1 MSPGDPKGGKTTMD
15 LLEHAPRFSDGNDA
29 TPSIW
34 SPTPVIEWLILE
46 GWRLNSIPDLLQAMS
61 ERLAEAGVPIW
72 RTFVL
77 VPQLHPLYVGASYRW
92 VRGAEEV
99 AQAFGEHGIR
109 QRSVFTDN
117 PLKLV
122 MADGY
127 GAVRRHLDDRY
138 RRGEFPLLDEL
149 QDQGGTDYVC
159 IPIDFTNGDRTAV
172 SFSSDHPDGFSPAD
186 LQQFNDLVPLLAR
199 LIERETL
206 RNTAENLLNTYVGQ
220 DAGRRI
226 LRGHITRGAGMTIFA
241 AIWYCD
247 LRNFT
252 ALSEALPRDSL
263 LAVLN
268 GFFDAMAT
276 PVHRHHGQVLKF
288 MGDGLLAIFP
298 VEDPCPDKPGAC
310 PVDEACQRAL
320 DAAAEAEVNMQAF
333 NADRE
338 AAGAGPLD
346 YGLAL
351 HVGEVMYG
359 NIGAADRLDFT
370 VIGPAVNLA
379 QRIEQLCKSLGR
391 RPLLSKPFAEA
402 CRRETEALGRHD
414 LRGVSG
420 MHTIHA
426 VPETD

>member
-1 MSPGDPKGGKTTMD
+1 MD
-15 LLEHAPRFSDGNDA
+15 MVETSERSADGMTATHAV
-29 TPSIW
+29 W
-34 SPTPVIEWLILE
+34 SPTRVIEWLILDA
-46 GWRLNSIPDLLQAMS
+46 WRHGSIPDLIQALS
-61 ERLAEAGVPIW
+61 EKLVEDGVPVW
-72 RTFVL
+72 RTFIL
-77 VPQLHPLYVGASYRW
+77 IPQLHPLYVGASFRW
-92 VRGAEEV
+92 FRGGDEIVR
-99 AQAFGEHGIR
+99 AFGEHGIR
-109 QRSVFTDN
+109 EQPVFLDN

-122 MADGY
+122 INDGY
-127 GAVRRHLDDRY
+127 AAVRRRLDHRY
-138 RRGEFPLLDEL
+138 QRGEFPLLDEL

-159 IPIDFTNGDRTAV
+159 IPIDFSNGGRTAV
-172 SFSSDHPDGFSPAD
+172 SFSSDHPDGFTSQH

-199 LIERETL
+199 LIEREAL

-226 LRGHITRGAGMTIFA
+226 LQGQITRGSGMTIFA

-252 ALSEALPRDSL
+252 ALSEALPRDNL

-268 GFFDAMAT
+268 GFFDAMAK
-276 PVHRHHGQVLKF
+276 PVHANHGQVLKF

-298 VEDPCPDKPGAC
+298 VDEACVDKPDGC
-310 PVDEACQRAL
+310 PVDEACRRAL
-320 DAAAEAEVNMQAF
+320 DAAAEADVNMRAF
-333 NADRE
+333 NEDRI
-338 AAGAGPLD
+338 ASGAGPLD

-379 QRIEQLCKSLGR
+379 QRIEQLCKTLGR
-391 RPLLSKPFAEA
+391 RPLLSKPFADA
-402 CRRETEALGRHD
+402 CRRETEVLGRHD

-426 VPETD
+426 VPETR

>member
-1 MSPGDPKGGKTTMD
+1 MD
-15 LLEHAPRFSDGNDA
+15 ILEKAPPHLDDNSS
-29 TPSIW
+29 TVSVW
-34 SPTPVIEWLILE
+34 SPTPAIEWLILD
-46 GWRLNSIPDLLQAMS
+46 GWRHRSIPDLLKALS
-61 ERLAEAGVPIW
+61 EKLLEEGVPIW
-72 RTFVL
+72 RTFIL
-77 VPQLHPLYVGASYRW
+77 IPQLHPLYVGASFRW
-92 VRGAEEV
+92 FRGVDEV
-99 AQAFGEHGIR
+99 TQAFGEHGIR
-109 QRSVFTDN
+109 QRPVFLDN

-122 MADGY
+122 MSDGY
-127 GAVRRHLDDRY
+127 AAVRRRLDGRY
-138 RRGEFPLLDEL
+138 QRGEFPLLDEL

-159 IPIDFTNGDRTAV
+159 IPIDFSNGDRTAV
-172 SFSSDHPDGFSPAD
+172 SFSSDHPDGFSPAH

-199 LIERETL
+199 LIEREAL

-220 DAGRRI
+220 DAGQRI
-226 LRGHITRGAGMTIFA
+226 LQGQITRGAGMTIFA

-263 LAVLN
+263 LALLN

-276 PVHRHHGQVLKF
+276 PVHRHNGQVLKF

-298 VEDPCPDKPGAC
+298 VEERCPDKPDAC
-310 PVDEACQRAL
+310 PVDEACKRAL

-333 NADRE
+333 NAERE

-402 CRRETEALGRHD
+402 CRRKTETLGRHD

-420 MHTIHA
+420 MHAIHA
-426 VPETD
+426 VPETG